1 MGGKKTL
8 YRIDGTTAK
17 EWTLKFSD
25 SYYNGPNFQYLKIR
39 SAEDK
44 GRVANRNRFLNQ
56 ALTFPY
62 IQPNTNYN
70 LKWFVFDID
79 RVFDLNEI
87 FDKNLPEPNFIVF
100 NPVNNH
106 AHLWYGLENPIYQQ
120 EQFKKSKPVKYAKAV
135 YKALCKELSADVHFN
150 KTLCKNPLHPDWNTI
165 VFREDYYKLS
175 ELASHLDINWTEEPT
190 KIKRKKVTLNPEL
203 IEEYSGVEKGSRNSE
218 LFEYVRHLA
227 YRYRMTADCSE
238 EAFIEWCIE
247 AVKKADEKNPQPLSR
262 EGRGDK
268 ELIQIGTSI
277 GTWVWANLDPLKVK
291 TVQYDAAA
299 RARSLKV
306 RKKNASRKIQKIAK
320 FLKKNPG
327 VSNREISRQLGE
339 GFSTDTVN
347 RAIKKINADKQAA
360 IEKSKTSRDEVV
372 GIVPTD
378 TPLGERLV
386 NQVVKPLGFLLSGG
400 FS

>member
-1 MGGKKTL
+1 M
-8 YRIDGTTAK
+8 YRLEGTSAVAWSQK
-17 EWTLKFSD
+17 LLD
-25 SYYNGPNFQYLKIR
+25 SYNIGTNTQYLRIR
-39 SAEDK
+39 SAKDK
-44 GRVANRNRFLNQ
+44 GRIENRNRFLNE
-56 ALTFPY
+56 ALKYPY
-62 IQPNTNYN
+62 IHPNSQYN
-70 LKWFVFDID
+70 LKWLVFDID
-79 RVFDLNEI
+79 RDFDINEI
-87 FDKNLPEPNFIVF
+87 YDRNIPEPNFIVF

-175 ELASHLDINWTEEPT
+175 ELASHLDINWTEEHT

-262 EGRGDK
+262 EGRGEK
-268 ELIQIGTSI
+268 EIEQIGKSI
-277 GTWVWANLDPLKVK
+277 GAWTWVNIDPSKVAVPK
-291 TVQYDAAA
+291 YDDEA
-299 RARSLKV
+299 RARSLTV
-306 RKKNASRKIQKIAK
+306 RRKNAEKKVKKISRI
-320 FLKKNPG
+320 LKKNPTI
-327 VSNREISRQLGE
+327 SNREISRQLGT
-339 GFSTDTVN
+339 GFSLDTVN
-347 RAIKKINADKQAA
+347 RAVKKIKENRQKKA
-360 IEKSKTSRDEVV
+360 EKSKKSRHEVV
-372 GIVPTD
+372 GLVPSD
-378 TPLGERLV
+378 IPLTERLV
-386 NQVVKPLGFLLSGG
+386 NQVVEPKGSLLSKKML
-400 FS
+400 FES